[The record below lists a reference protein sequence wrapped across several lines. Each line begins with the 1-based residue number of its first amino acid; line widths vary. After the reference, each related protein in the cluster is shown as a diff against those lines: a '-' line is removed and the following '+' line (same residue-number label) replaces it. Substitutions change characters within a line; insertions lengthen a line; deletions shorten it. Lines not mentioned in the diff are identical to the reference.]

1 MKSNNQVDKFIK
13 SSILLCRLYA
23 DTDYSSLDKKYF
35 YLDFIEYQPKGEEYL
50 EANFTIRFRFHKLR
64 RTIDWNAHIQ
74 NFRAHMYLPEFTL
87 VDSRK
92 WYYQLHG
99 KLLPF
104 FDLKNLP
111 RVIDEYFKSQ
121 NDIIANMDDVMIS
134 YHKIRKQAFEYIK
147 MFCNNKES
155 FSPIA
160 NYIINNRYEKT
171 SRKEFTSTVSNSV

>member
-1 MKSNNQVDKFIK
+1 MKSNNQVERFIK

-23 DTDYSSLDKKYF
+23 DNADLYSDRKSF

-87 VDSRK
+87 VDSRR
-92 WYYQLHG
+92 WYYQLQG

-111 RVIDEYFKSQ
+111 RVIDAYFKSQ
-121 NDIIANMDDVMIS
+121 NDVITNMNDVMMS
-134 YHKIRKQAFEYIK
+134 YHKIRNQAFKYIK
-147 MFCNNKES
+147 LFNNNEKS
-155 FSPIA
+155 FSPIV
-160 NYIINNRYEKT
+160 NYIINNR
-171 SRKEFTSTVSNSV
+171 